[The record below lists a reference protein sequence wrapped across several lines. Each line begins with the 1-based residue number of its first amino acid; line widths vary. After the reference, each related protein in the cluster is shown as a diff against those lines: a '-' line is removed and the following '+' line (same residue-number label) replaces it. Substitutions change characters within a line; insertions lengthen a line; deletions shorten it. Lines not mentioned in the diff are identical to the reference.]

1 MKVKFIAKFM
11 DWKVGEVADISKA
24 AARRYIGLAVCE
36 AVKPPA
42 KKKKKETVAPKNRRA
57 AARKT
62 K

>member
-24 AARRYIGLAVCE
+24 AARRYIDVLAVCE
-36 AVKPPA
+36 AVKPQA
-42 KKKKKETVAPKNRRA
+42 KKKKNTAAPENKRA
-57 AARKT
+57 AAPKT